1 MNRQEWIQKCNH
13 WKDKWPEIEHTQR
26 VSNCKDIPTI
36 YTILDAVN
44 MYSSHNHVLV
54 GDAGSISYA
63 GPVALRAKHAQR
75 FLFSPAQADMGW
87 AVPGAIGVALASKK
101 QVIAITGDG
110 SFMSNLQELAVIKQ
124 HNLNIK
130 IIIVNNNGYLSIK
143 NTQEK
148 YFQGRVYGTSDQTG
162 LWFPNFE
169 TIAESFGFG
178 YYNLQTA
185 QALMQLGDV
194 LEIYGPALVNCK
206 CQPNHEILPAQAFKN
221 GKQAGLHDMI
231 PFLSDA
237 ELAEEMLVKLD

>member
-1 MNRQEWIQKCNH
+1 MNRQEWIEKCNH
-13 WKDKWPEIEHTQR
+13 WKNKWPEIDSDQAVQNTQGL
-26 VSNCKDIPTI
+26 SSI

-44 MYSSHNHVLV
+44 IFSKQDHVVV

-63 GPVALRAKHAQR
+63 GPVALKAKQNQR
-75 FLFSPAQADMGW
+75 LIFSPAQADMGW
-87 AVPGAIGVALASKK
+87 AVPGAIGIALAS
-101 QVIAITGDG
+101 QSTVIAITGDG

-148 YFQGRVYGTSDQTG
+148 YFQGRVYGTSDKTG
-162 LWFPNFE
+162 LWFPSFE
-169 TIAESFGFG
+169 NIAASFEFD

-185 QALMQLGDV
+185 QDLVQLE
-194 LEIYGPALVNCK
+194 EILDTVGPALINCK

-221 GKQAGLHDMI
+221 GKQAGLHDMT
-231 PFLSDA
+231 PFLSDK
-237 ELAEEMLVKLD
+237 ELAEEMLVKID